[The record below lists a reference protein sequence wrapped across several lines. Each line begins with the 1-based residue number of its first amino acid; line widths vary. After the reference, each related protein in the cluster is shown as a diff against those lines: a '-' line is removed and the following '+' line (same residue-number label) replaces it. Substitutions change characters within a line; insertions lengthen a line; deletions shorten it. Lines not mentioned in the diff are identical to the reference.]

1 MKTVASLADATR
13 LAARSGGSLSVGGR
27 LINAGG
33 ERFDVGSLPAPPA
46 PPPPVT
52 QSAGVTPGDLQA
64 ALASRDEIWQAHAA
78 GLQRQVDLLAAM
90 VSSPRR
96 APTWRITKTVD
107 SEGQITE
114 LLAEPQYPT

>member
-33 ERFDVGSLPAPPA
+33 ERFDVGSLPPPPA
-46 PPPPVT
+46 PPPPVAQPT
-52 QSAGVTPGDLQA
+52 GVTPSELQA

-96 APTWRITKTVD
+96 APAWRITKTVD
-107 SEGQITE
+107 SEGHITE